1 MQSAKASL
9 YVKNT
14 KSSKEA
20 EEQKIAQGEWVIL
33 FNLIYF
39 SD

>member
-14 KSSKEA
+14 KSAKES
-20 EEQKIAQGEWVIL
+20 EEQKTVQGEWVIL